1 MFNLETFFE
10 VVRSDPFGGSLIQD
24 QVDGMNYILDTWE
37 DAPPSDDLRWLAYAL
52 ATTYHETAATM
63 LPIAEYG
70 YGGLERSSR
79 GPSRSVTAL
88 RTAGAPVLTPH
99 VATCTPLVTPLHA
112 GGLGLSL

>member
-1 MFNLETFFE
+1 MFNGLETYH
-10 VVRSDPFGGSLIQD
+10 

-70 YGGLERSSR
+70 YGGLERSLR

-88 RTAGAPVLTPH
+88 LAPVRP
-99 VATCTPLVTPLHA
+99 VRR
-112 GGLGLSL
+112 S